1 MVKLSVIIVSYN
13 VKYYL
18 EQCLESVVRSSCGIN
33 TEIIVV
39 DNNSS
44 DGTVEYLTPKFRD
57 VLFIS
62 NKDNVGFAKANN
74 QAIKISKGEYVL
86 LLNPD
91 TIIGED
97 VLPACVNFFDQN
109 QMAGATG
116 VRMLRTDG
124 SFALESR
131 RGIPTL
137 FTSFCKM
144 TGLCSRF
151 PKSRTFGNY
160 YMQFLDENLPNQ
172 IEVIS
177 GAFMFIRRRTLDK
190 SGLLDED
197 YFMYGEDIDL
207 SYRMMM
213 TGQNNYYLPISILHY
228 KGESTNKTSFRYV
241 TTFYK
246 AMLIFFEKHY
256 GHYNLFV
263 TIPIKCAI
271 YIKGALSFFQQKL
284 FAKKTGNFSQAQYFS
299 QNRLLLVSTGENLE
313 TMKSICESNKVPY
326 RVVDLPAGKGGSIE
340 GNIDTEGFNYVVF
353 DTSLYSYKNI
363 LEFFRHSG
371 PQQKAPNI
379 GTYSPTNNRIITGE
393 FMIKQKQ

>member
-18 EQCLESVVRSSCGIN
+18 EQCLDSVVRSSCGIN

-44 DGTVEYLTPKFRD
+44 DGTVEYLAPRFRD
-57 VLFIS
+57 VFFIQ
-62 NKDNVGFAKANN
+62 NKENCGFAKANN
-74 QAIKISKGEYVL
+74 QAIKSSKGEYVV

-91 TIIGED
+91 TILGED
-97 VLPACVNFFDQN
+97 VLKSCIDFLDNNV
-109 QMAGATG
+109 MAGATG

-131 RGIPTL
+131 RGIPTP

-144 TGLCSRF
+144 TGLCNRF
-151 PKSRTFGNY
+151 PKSRTFGRY

-177 GAFMFIRRRTLDK
+177 GACMFIRRTTLEK

-197 YFMYGEDIDL
+197 FFMYGEDIDL
-207 SYRMMM
+207 SYRMLQ
-213 TGQNNYYLPISILHY
+213 TGQNNYYLPVSILHY

-246 AMLIFFEKHY
+246 AMLIFIEKHY
-256 GHYNLFV
+256 GHYNFFV
-263 TIPIKCAI
+263 TLPIKFAI
-271 YIKGALSFFQQKL
+271 YAKGAISFIKQKL
-284 FAKKTGNFSQAQYFS
+284 FAKNVKNLTRSEYLRQYKF
-299 QNRLLLVSTGENLE
+299 LIVSTGENLE
-313 TMKSICESNKVPY
+313 DLKEICDRNRLPY
-326 RVVDLPAGKGGSIE
+326 RTLDIPASRGGAIE
-340 GNIDTEGFNYVVF
+340 GEIQTESFNYVVF
-353 DTSLYSYKNI
+353 DTDVYSYKNI
-363 LEFFRHSG
+363 LEFFRHCG
-371 PQQKAPNI
+371 PQLKSPNI
-379 GTYSPTNNRIITGE
+379 GTYSSSNKRIITGE
-393 FMIKQKQ
+393 FIIN

>member
-44 DGTVEYLTPKFRD
+44 DNTVKYLTPRFRD
-57 VLFIS
+57 VLFIQ
-62 NKDNVGFAKANN
+62 NKDNCGFAKANN
-74 QAIKISKGEYVL
+74 QAIRISKGEYVV

-91 TIIGED
+91 TILGED
-97 VLPACVNFFDQN
+97 VLKTCIDFLDNN
-109 QMAGATG
+109 KMAGATG

-131 RGIPTL
+131 RGIPTP

-151 PKSRTFGNY
+151 PKSRTFGRY
-160 YMQFLDENLPNQ
+160 YMQYLDENLPNQ

-177 GAFMFIRRRTLDK
+177 GACMFIRRTTLAK

-207 SYRMMM
+207 SYRMLM
-213 TGQNNYYLPISILHY
+213 TGQNNYYLPVSILHY

-263 TIPIKCAI
+263 TVPIKLSI
-271 YIKGALSFFQQKL
+271 YAKGAASFFKQKL
-284 FAKKTGNFSQAQYFS
+284 FSRNQKHMSRAEYIRQYRF
-299 QNRLLLVSTGENLE
+299 LLVSTGENLE
-313 TMKSICESNKVPY
+313 KMQKICESNRISY
-326 RVVDLPAGKGGSIE
+326 RIEDLPAGRGNSIE
-340 GNIDTEGFNYVVF
+340 GDIKTDGFNYVVF
-353 DTSLYSYKNI
+353 DTDIYSYKNI
-363 LEFFRHSG
+363 LEFFRHCGS
-371 PQQKAPNI
+371 QRKAPLI
-379 GTYSPTNNRIITGE
+379 GTFSSANNRIITGE
-393 FMIKQKQ
+393 FVLN

>member
-33 TEIIVV
+33 TEVIVV

-44 DGTVEYLTPKFRD
+44 DGTVEYLTPRFRD
-57 VLFIS
+57 VLFIQ

-74 QAIKISKGEYVL
+74 QAIRISKGEYVL

-91 TIIGED
+91 TILGED
-97 VLPACVNFFDQN
+97 VLPTCVNFFDQN
-109 QMAGATG
+109 ERAGATG
-116 VRMLRTDG
+116 VRMLRSDG

-131 RGIPTL
+131 RGIPTP

-151 PKSRTFGNY
+151 PKSRTFGHY

-197 YFMYGEDIDL
+197 FFMYGEDIDL
-207 SYRMMM
+207 SYRMLM
-213 TGQNNYYLPISILHY
+213 TGQNNYYLPVSILHY

-256 GHYNLFV
+256 GHYNLFL
-263 TIPIKCAI
+263 TLPIKFAI
-271 YIKGALSFFQQKL
+271 YLKGAASFCKQKLSF
-284 FAKKTGNFSQAQYFS
+284 KKPQHQSRKQYIS
-299 QNRLLLVSTGENLE
+299 QNRLLLVSTGDSLE
-313 TMKSICESNKVPY
+313 DMKSICENN
-326 RVVDLPAGKGGSIE
+326 RVDYTAIDAPAGRNRSIDAE
-340 GNIDTEGFNYVVF
+340 ISTDGYNYVVF
-353 DTSLYSYKNI
+353 DTDVYSYKNI
-363 LEFFRHSG
+363 LEFFRHCESQRKS
-371 PQQKAPNI
+371 PLI
-379 GTYSPTNNRIITGE
+379 GTYSPMNKRIITGE
-393 FMIKQKQ
+393 FIIK

>member
-1 MVKLSVIIVSYN
+1 MVKISVIIVSYN

-18 EQCLESVVRSSCGIN
+18 EQCLDSVVRSSCGLN
-33 TEIIVV
+33 TEVIVV

-44 DGTVEYLTPKFRD
+44 DGTIEYLKPRFRD
-57 VLFIS
+57 VLFIQ
-62 NKDNVGFAKANN
+62 NKDNCGFAKANN

-91 TIIGED
+91 TILGED
-97 VLPACVNFFDQN
+97 VLRECANFMDN
-109 QMAGATG
+109 NTMAGATG

-131 RGIPTL
+131 RGIPTP

-144 TGLCSRF
+144 TGLCTRF
-151 PKSRTFGNY
+151 PKSRTFGRY

-177 GAFMFIRRRTLDK
+177 GAFMFIRRSTLGK

-207 SYRMMM
+207 SYRMLQ
-213 TGQNNYYLPISILHY
+213 TGQNNYYLPVSILHY

-256 GHYNLFV
+256 GHYNIFV
-263 TIPIKCAI
+263 TLPIKFSIYLKGAVS
-271 YIKGALSFFQQKL
+271 YIKQKL
-284 FAKKTGNFSQAQYFS
+284 FTKKSKRLSRSEYLRQYKF
-299 QNRLLLVSTGENLE
+299 LLVSTDEKLE
-313 TMKSICESNKVPY
+313 KMKEICDNNKLFYRTLSVPTG
-326 RVVDLPAGKGGSIE
+326 RGGTIE
-340 GNIDTEGFNYVVF
+340 GEVNTKGYNYVVF
-353 DTSLYSYKNI
+353 DTDVYSYKNI
-363 LEFFRHSG
+363 LEFFRHCG
-371 PQQKAPNI
+371 PQQKAPFI
-379 GTYSPTNNRIITGE
+379 GTYSSQNNLIITGE
-393 FMIKQKQ
+393 FVIN

>member
-33 TEIIVV
+33 TEVIVV
-39 DNNSS
+39 DNNST
-44 DGTVEYLTPKFRD
+44 DDTVEYLTPRFRD
-57 VLFIS
+57 VLFIA
-62 NKDNVGFAKANN
+62 NKENVGFAKANN
-74 QAIKISKGEYVL
+74 QAIRISKGEYVV

-91 TIIGED
+91 TILGED
-97 VLPACVNFFDQN
+97 VLNSCIDFMEANP
-109 QMAGATG
+109 MAGAMG

-131 RGIPTL
+131 RGVPTP

-151 PKSRTFGNY
+151 PLSRTFGRY
-160 YMQFLDENLPNQ
+160 YMQYLDENLPNQ

-177 GAFMFIRRRTLDK
+177 GACMFIRRTTLAK

-197 YFMYGEDIDL
+197 FFMYGEDIDL
-207 SYRMMM
+207 SYRMLL
-213 TGQNNYYLPISILHY
+213 TGMKNYYLPVSILHY

-241 TTFYK
+241 TTFYN

-256 GHYNLFV
+256 GHYNFFV
-263 TIPIKCAI
+263 TVPIKLAI
-271 YIKGALSFFQQKL
+271 YIKGVVSFFKSKV
-284 FAKKTGNFSQAQYFS
+284 FTKPKKKFSRSEYLTQHRF
-299 QNRLLLVSTGENLE
+299 LLVSTGDKLADMER
-313 TMKSICESNKVPY
+313 ICESNHIFY
-326 RVVDLPAGKGGSIE
+326 RSQDIPVGRAGSIN
-340 GNIDTEGFNYVVF
+340 GQISTDGFDYVVF
-353 DTSLYSYKNI
+353 DTDVYSYKNI

-371 PQQKAPNI
+371 QQRKSPLI
-379 GTYSPTNNRIITGE
+379 GTYSPSNKRIITGE
-393 FMIKQKQ
+393 FIIS

>member
-33 TEIIVV
+33 TEVIVV

-44 DGTVEYLTPKFRD
+44 DGTVEYLTPRFRD
-57 VLFIS
+57 VLFIA
-62 NKDNVGFAKANN
+62 NKENGGFAKANN

-91 TIIGED
+91 TILGED
-97 VLPACVNFFDQN
+97 VITSCIKFMDEN
-109 QMAGATG
+109 QMAGAMG

-131 RGIPTL
+131 RGIPTP

-144 TGLCSRF
+144 TGLCNRF
-151 PKSRTFGNY
+151 PKSRTFGRY
-160 YMQFLDENLPNQ
+160 YMQYLDENLPNQ

-177 GAFMFIRRRTLDK
+177 GACMFIRHTTLEK

-197 YFMYGEDIDL
+197 FFMYGEDIDL

-213 TGQNNYYLPISILHY
+213 TGKKNYYLPISILHY

-256 GHYNLFV
+256 GHYNVFV
-263 TIPIKCAI
+263 TLPIKFAI
-271 YIKGALSFFQQKL
+271 YLKGVASFFKSKI
-284 FAKKTGNFSQAQYFS
+284 FRKKEEKMTRMQYIRRNKF
-299 QNRLLLVSTGENLE
+299 LIVSTGENLE
-313 TMKSICESNKVPY
+313 EMQGICEKNRLSY
-326 RVVDLPAGKGGSIE
+326 HSLDIPAGRNGA
-340 GNIDTEGFNYVVF
+340 IDGEVKTDGFDYVVF
-353 DTSLYSYKNI
+353 DTDVYSYKNI
-363 LEFFRHSG
+363 LEFFRHCE
-371 PQQKAPNI
+371 PQKKAPLI
-379 GTYSPTNNRIITGE
+379 GTYSPSNKRIITGE
-393 FMIKQKQ
+393 FIIN

>member
-18 EQCLESVVRSSCGIN
+18 EQCLDSVVRSSCGIN
-33 TEIIVV
+33 TEIVVV

-44 DGTVEYLTPKFRD
+44 DGTVEYLAPRFRD
-57 VLFIS
+57 VFFIQ
-62 NKDNVGFAKANN
+62 NKENCGFAKANN
-74 QAIKISKGEYVL
+74 QAIKSSKGEYVV

-91 TIIGED
+91 TILGED
-97 VLPACVNFFDQN
+97 VLKSCIDFLDNNV
-109 QMAGATG
+109 MAGATG

-131 RGIPTL
+131 RGIPTP

-144 TGLCSRF
+144 TGLCNRF
-151 PKSRTFGNY
+151 PKSRTFGRY

-177 GAFMFIRRRTLDK
+177 GACMFIRRSTLMK

-207 SYRMMM
+207 SYRMLQ
-213 TGQNNYYLPISILHY
+213 TGQNNYYLPVSILHY

-256 GHYNLFV
+256 GHYNIFV
-263 TIPIKCAI
+263 TLPIKFSI
-271 YIKGALSFFQQKL
+271 YLKGAVSFVKQKL
-284 FAKKTGNFSQAQYFS
+284 FTKKKDSLTRAEYLRQYRF
-299 QNRLLLVSTGENLE
+299 LLVSTGEKLDE
-313 TMKSICESNKVPY
+313 MQQVCESNKLPY
-326 RVVDLPAGKGGSIE
+326 RILDLEPGRGGSID
-340 GNIDTEGFNYVVF
+340 GSIDTNGFNYVVF
-353 DTSLYSYKNI
+353 DTDVYSYKNI
-363 LEFFRHSG
+363 LEFFRHCG
-371 PQQKAPNI
+371 PQKKAPLI
-379 GTYSPTNNRIITGE
+379 GTYSSSNKRIITGE
-393 FMIKQKQ
+393 FIIN